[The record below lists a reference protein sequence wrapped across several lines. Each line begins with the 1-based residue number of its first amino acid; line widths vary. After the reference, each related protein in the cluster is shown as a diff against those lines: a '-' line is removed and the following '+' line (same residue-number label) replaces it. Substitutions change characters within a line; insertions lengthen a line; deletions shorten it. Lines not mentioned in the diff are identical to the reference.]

1 MKRIPLL
8 VIAGLIFGSFIP
20 AACSWVPAGR
30 VPDDEAAL
38 QTVVAATFTSMTAA
52 AQSSGLPV
60 SYENISFHIPLEL
73 NASATGSTDTRWEFP
88 SINPSTGPMAPHAVF
103 EFTNYPVTGG
113 YPVGEG
119 ARLTVFKTSDY
130 AAYGVTEQDAVT
142 ALLGGQETLQPM
154 PEALA
159 MVRFYGQVKP
169 LTFQNGHG
177 LRYLT
182 QVLDGIEPIN
192 NLKIFYYYQG
202 ITNDGAYFVS
212 ALLHVRAPFLVADG
226 HKDSPTPPDGVPFA
240 WDGSL
245 DYPAYLDQVAQKL
258 NEASAEDFTPSLTV
272 LDQLIES
279 MEVTSP

>member
-8 VIAGLIFGSFIP
+8 VIVGFIFGSLFGSSIL
-20 AACSWVPAGR
+20 AACGPRGA
-30 VPDDEAAL
+30 VPDGEAEL
-38 QTVVAATFTSMTAA
+38 ETVVAATLTSMTAA
-52 AQSSGLPV
+52 AQPSGLPV
-60 SYENISFHIPLEL
+60 SYKNISFHIPLEL

-103 EFTNYPVTGG
+103 EFTNYPVTGE

-130 AAYGVTEQDAVT
+130 AAYGSTQQDAVT
-142 ALLGGQETLQPM
+142 ALLGGQESLQPL
-154 PEALA
+154 PEALE

-169 LTFQNGHG
+169 VTFQNGHG

-182 QVLDGIEPIN
+182 QVLDGIAPID

-212 ALLHVRAPFLVADG
+212 ALFHVRIPFLVTDG
-226 HKDSPTPPDGVPFA
+226 HKDSITPPDGVPFA
-240 WDGSL
+240 WDESL
-245 DYPAYLDQVAQKL
+245 DYPKYLDEVAQKL
-258 NEASAEDFTPSLTV
+258 NEASAEDFTPSLTI
-272 LDQLIES
+272 LDQLIGS
-279 MEVTSP
+279 I